1 MFDNCSNII
10 KLQKGVVDVS
20 NLLGIIVGVV
30 IVIVG
35 LILLVAWWGSFIVVL
50 KGIIP
55 ILLILVGVGA
65 LIYFVSEI
73 KSGVPDEQKPVEEK
87 KAP

>member
-1 MFDNCSNII
+1 M
-10 KLQKGVVDVS
+10 S